1 MFKMFKAGFVVF
13 LAAVVLVTSSPAMA
27 QTSDLLASAERA
39 ALTMAAAQDQ
49 DLEQGQSVV
58 RRRRSGGLAWAG
70 GILVT
75 AGVVLALQPPK
86 CRIEGETPES
96 PGRTFDRDGDVYR
109 TWSLNYRAALIGGTC
124 TIAADASYVWGPWY
138 KANRDVTDSSYTIY
152 QLDNPRGDFVGAD
165 AGDAMALTDK
175 TWNYVGWAAIAAGGS
190 LLALGLSGVDVPVRL
205 DVAPTGGFRVAR
217 SLGW

>member
-1 MFKMFKAGFVVF
+1 MFKMFKASFVVF
-13 LAAVVLVTSSPAMA
+13 VAVVVLVTGSPAMA
-27 QTSDLLASAERA
+27 QTSDLLTSAERV
-39 ALTMAAAQDQ
+39 ALTMAAEQDQ
-49 DLEQGQSVV
+49 ELEQGQSVV

-86 CRIEGETPES
+86 CGIEGNTPES
-96 PGRTFDRDGDVYR
+96 PGQTFDRVGDLYR
-109 TWSLNYRAALIGGTC
+109 TWSLNHRAALVGRTC
-124 TIAADASYVWGPWY
+124 TIAADAGYVWGPYY
-138 KANRDVTDSSYTIY
+138 KDILGWRDGNFTLY
-152 QLDNPRGDFVGAD
+152 QLDNPRGDIVGAD
-165 AGDAMALTDK
+165 AGEAVALTDK
-175 TWNYVGWAAIAAGGS
+175 TWNYVGWASIAAGGS